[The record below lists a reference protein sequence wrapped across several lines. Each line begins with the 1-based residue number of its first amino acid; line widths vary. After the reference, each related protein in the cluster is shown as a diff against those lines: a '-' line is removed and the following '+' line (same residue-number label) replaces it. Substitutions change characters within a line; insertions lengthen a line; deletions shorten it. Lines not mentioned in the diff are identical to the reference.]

1 MGLAQGWP
9 CTGRTYLSI
18 LAPEQLQ
25 VETYREMKQVNRK
38 TSYWFSSDSS
48 SLGPQAIKS
57 LA

>member
-1 MGLAQGWP
+1 MGLAQAALH
-9 CTGRTYLSI
+9 RQDLFIS
-18 LAPEQLQ
+18 LLLEQLQ